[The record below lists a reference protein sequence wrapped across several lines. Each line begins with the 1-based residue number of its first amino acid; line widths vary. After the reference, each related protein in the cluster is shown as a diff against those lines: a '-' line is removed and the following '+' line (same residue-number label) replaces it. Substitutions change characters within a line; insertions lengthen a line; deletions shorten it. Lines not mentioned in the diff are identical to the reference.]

1 MKFYKDIL
9 INIIKDKCIMKSKL
23 QTELKITRTSFW
35 KWERGKTIPS
45 EKNIRKLAKLLDIN
59 VSEISDL
66 KELEIDTLESNLV
79 IQNINNNWLKE
90 TLASYTDRT
99 ENKNRLKNQIDAVYS
114 DLSESRMIISALL
127 NNMEHIFYIKNH
139 RNKYITANNKFIEL
153 MKLNEGFNVNEKND
167 FDLMS
172 KKDAIKNNAEDQHL
186 IENNKKMIYEGYIP
200 NTRKKRWAVIIK
212 SPILNEEN
220 SVCGLTVTYTDITE
234 RKISE
239 ERIKILDSAINQ
251 SNTVTWIT
259 RKDSIG
265 DIKRMIVYYVSDS
278 VSNLYGYQKE
288 DYYNDPYFFYDH
300 SVYPED
306 KGIYLK
312 MKEKRTLSLDNLDS
326 LNYQLRICTK
336 KKEIKWIE
344 TSASVIKFDDKEY
357 YIFVNTDITDRKN
370 QEQLYDKQKLNI
382 ALKLYKDGVDIDL
395 LTKATEL
402 TKDEIINKR

>member
-1 MKFYKDIL
+1 MKFKKDVL
-9 INIIKDKCIMKSKL
+9 IKIIKDKCIMKSKL
-23 QTELKITRTSFW
+23 QEELNITRTSFW
-35 KWERGKTIPS
+35 KWERGKSVPS
-45 EKNIRKLAKLLDIN
+45 EKNIRKLAKLLN
-59 VSEISDL
+59 VSVSEISDL
-66 KELEIDTLESNLV
+66 KELEIDNLDSNLV
-79 IQNINNNWLKE
+79 IRNINNNWLKE
-90 TLASYTDRT
+90 TMASYTERT
-99 ENKNRLKNQIDAVYS
+99 GNKNRLKNQIDAVYS

-153 MKLNEGFNVNEKND
+153 MKLNEGFNVSEKND

-172 KKDAIKNNAEDQHL
+172 KIDAIKNKDEDQLL
-186 IENNKKMIYEGYIP
+186 IENNKKIIYEGYIP

-234 RKISE
+234 RKIVE

-259 RKDSIG
+259 RKDSIK

-278 VSNLYGYQKE
+278 VSNLYGYPKE
-288 DYYNDPYFFYDH
+288 EYYNDPYFFYDH

-306 KGIYLK
+306 KDIYLK
-312 MKEKRTLSLDNLDS
+312 MKEKRTLNPDNLDS
-326 LNYQLRICTK
+326 LNYQLRIYTK

-344 TSASVIKFDDKEY
+344 ASASIIKFDDKEY

-370 QEQLYDKQKLNI
+370 YEQLYDKQRLNI
-382 ALKLYKDGVDIDL
+382 ASILYKDGVDIDSII
-395 LTKATEL
+395 KATEL
-402 TKDEIINKR
+402 TKDAIINKR